1 MAALSA
7 CTELAPGGDRLP
19 QQFQSVQPDAGP
31 PSDTRWGCLDR
42 PISTVATSL
51 EPTVQL
57 SLSVNDTVTGMP
69 PAGLTARACA
79 RLDVQC
85 NTPLTPDVITAIDG
99 ALHLDVPQQF
109 DGFVELRSP
118 ATVPT
123 MFFINQA
130 LLRDTAEGFGI
141 ISGLALAGLAMGGG
155 VVLDPALGHVLIRTF
170 DCQGNPASGVEL
182 SNNKGGQPFAF
193 VRGLP
198 VVGQD
203 ETSGDGIGGFVNVP
217 LDYVVL
223 QGIVVEH
230 GGTLGTAS
238 VTVRPGWFSYGD
250 VEPLPPQ

>member
-1 MAALSA
+1 VLALSA

-31 PSDTRWGCLDR
+31 PPDTRWGCLDG
-42 PISTVATSL
+42 PISTAAAPLV
-51 EPTVQL
+51 PTVEL
-57 SLSVNDTVTGMP
+57 ALSVADTVTGMP

-79 RLDVQC
+79 RLDVMC
-85 NTPLTPDVITAIDG
+85 STPLTPDVSPAIDG
-99 ALHLDVPQQF
+99 ALHLAVPQEF

-130 LLRDTAEGFGI
+130 LMRNTADGFGI

-155 VVLDPALGHVLIRTF
+155 VMLDPALGHVLIRTF

-182 SNNKGGQPFAF
+182 SNNRGGQPFAF
-193 VRGLP
+193 ERGLP

-203 ETSGDGIGGFVNVP
+203 ETTGDGVGGFVNVP

-223 QGIVVEH
+223 RGIVVEH
-230 GGTLGTAS
+230 GIELGTAS